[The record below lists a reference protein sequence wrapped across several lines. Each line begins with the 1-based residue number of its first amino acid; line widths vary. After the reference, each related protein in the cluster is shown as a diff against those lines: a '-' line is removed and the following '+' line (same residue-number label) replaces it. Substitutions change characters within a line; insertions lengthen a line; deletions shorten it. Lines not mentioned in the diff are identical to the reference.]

1 MKGSK
6 LFEERIKEYLDKKSY
21 EDSLFTP
28 HYNKAGKSI
37 EKCCEYILREVSA
50 SGQNGFD
57 DDEIYGM
64 AVHYYTEDNVEIK
77 KNNVSKVVV
86 DYHVELTEEENSEA
100 RKQAIKSYQ
109 DKVLEDMKRKPASKP
124 KEETKEEP
132 QLSLF

>member
-6 LFEERIKEYLDKKSY
+6 LFEERIKDYLDKRAL
-21 EDSLFTP
+21 EDQMFTP

-37 EKCCEYILREVSA
+37 EKCCEYILGEVSA

-86 DYHVELTEEENSEA
+86 DYHVELTEEEKSEA

-109 DKVLEDMKRKPASKP
+109 DKVLEDMKRKPVVKQ

>member
-1 MKGSK
+1 M
-6 LFEERIKEYLDKKSY
+6 
-21 EDSLFTP
+21 
-28 HYNKAGKSI
+28 
-37 EKCCEYILREVSA
+37 SA

-86 DYHVELTEEENSEA
+86 DYHVELTEEEKSEA

-109 DKVLEDMKRKPASKP
+109 DKVLEDMKRKPVVKQ